1 MTYTPEDVELYR
13 TVLRPHRSLGPTGF
27 RVLMIAV
34 GAASAVASI
43 PFFIVGAWPV
53 VGFFGLDVLLLYLAF
68 RWSYRTARAREELAL
83 THFELSVRKVS
94 HWGEHAEWR
103 FNPSWVRL
111 HREVDEDYGLQ
122 RVAIVERQT
131 HLNIGGFLAP
141 EDRAAFARDFGAAL
155 SEAKRG
161 PRYT

>member
-1 MTYTPEDVELYR
+1 
-13 TVLRPHRSLGPTGF
+13 
-27 RVLMIAV
+27 V
-34 GAASAVASI
+34 GAASALASI

-83 THFELSVRKVS
+83 TYFGLSVRKVS
-94 HWGEHAEWR
+94 HWGEQAEWR

-111 HREVDEDYGLQ
+111 HREEDEDYGLQ
-122 RVAIVERQT
+122 RLAIVERQMQ
-131 HLNIGGFLAP
+131 LDIGGFLAP
-141 EDRAAFARDFGAAL
+141 EDRASFARDLGAAL

-161 PRYT
+161 PRYA